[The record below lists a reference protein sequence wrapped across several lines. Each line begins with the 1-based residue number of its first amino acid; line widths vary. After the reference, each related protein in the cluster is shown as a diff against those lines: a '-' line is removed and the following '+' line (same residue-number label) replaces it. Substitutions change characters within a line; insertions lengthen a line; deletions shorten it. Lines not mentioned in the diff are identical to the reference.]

1 LVSRVERDLAL
12 HAVNTSFV
20 RNELAKL
27 KLSKATGLDKI
38 PAKLLKDAVSVTSK
52 PVTYLINLTI
62 SSGEIPSQWKE
73 ARVTPIYKTGKKD
86 DENNYRPIS
95 VLPLVS
101 KVMKS
106 AIQVQLLSFL
116 DKNKVLSVFQSCFR
130 KKHST
135 ETAVVY
141 LVDDILEHMDKQQLT
156 GAAFIDLKKTFDLVD
171 HHCLLHKLQHYGV

>member
-1 LVSRVERDLAL
+1 MVSRVERDLAL

-116 DKNKVLSVFQSCFR
+116 D
-130 KKHST
+130 
-135 ETAVVY
+135 
-141 LVDDILEHMDKQQLT
+141 
-156 GAAFIDLKKTFDLVD
+156 
-171 HHCLLHKLQHYGV
+171 